1 MNFNVIPTD
10 KFKKEAKRLIHKF
23 PSLKNELR
31 ELTKILRE
39 TPATGKSL
47 GNQVYKIRLAIK
59 SKGKG
64 KSGGGRVITYVV
76 TENKEIFNPAY
87 LIEGKNDGKYLWTHA
102 GITAGWLKEF
112 MRDVNSPRFRF
123 NDFFIGSEEWK
134 IDKLLNLAF
143 DLKVDNLFNVDA
155 HSGGF
160 DLWAGP
166 FWVRPSVFNDHPI
179 EGLNQ
184 IVGHTPHKKIRIEN
198 LEKAIHHFT
207 DCLWD
212 DYDDVLILDIEV

>member
-76 TENKEIFNPAY
+76 TENKEIY
-87 LIEGKNDGKYLWTHA
+87 LVLIYDKS
-102 GITAGWLKEF
+102 EF
-112 MRDVNSPRFRF
+112 
-123 NDFFIGSEEWK
+123 E
-134 IDKLLNLAF
+134 
-143 DLKVDNLFNVDA
+143 NVDDKTLQ
-155 HSGGF
+155 S
-160 DLWAGP
+160 LI
-166 FWVRPSVFNDHPI
+166 N
-179 EGLNQ
+179 GLE
-184 IVGHTPHKKIRIEN
+184 IDGRDRT
-198 LEKAIHHFT
+198 
-207 DCLWD
+207 
-212 DYDDVLILDIEV
+212 